1 MTKKKS
7 ASSLISELK
16 RKTRKAY
23 SSEDKIRIVIEGMR
37 GEVSVAEL
45 RRTEGI
51 AQTNYY
57 KVEQR
62 LHGSR

>member
-45 RRTEGI
+45 RRTEGV

>member
-1 MTKKKS
+1 
-7 ASSLISELK
+7 
-16 RKTRKAY
+16 
-23 SSEDKIRIVIEGMR
+23 MR

-45 RRTEGI
+45 RRTEGV

>member
-45 RRTEGI
+45 CRTEGI